1 MPVRR
6 RVLRGCICLGVCA
19 CVVVA
24 SAGAGIT
31 EAPRLAAAYDTILS
45 AKFTQASG
53 EIARAC
59 PPAPAEACQTLGL
72 VSLWWQIQLDL
83 NNRALDSRL
92 TDAAERAISAAD
104 AWTKREPRRA
114 EAWFY
119 LAGSYAPLTQWRVF
133 RGEKLAAARDGNR
146 IRVALERAIAIDP
159 SLNDAYFGIGLYH
172 YYADVVPTVAK
183 ILRWMLFLPGG
194 DRVQGMKEM
203 LQARDHG
210 EVLAGEADY
219 QLHWLYLW
227 YEAKPAQAVGLLRS
241 LDARYPSNPIFL
253 RRIAEV
259 ERDYFRDHAASAA
272 AWQALLDRAQKG
284 QVSAADLAETDA
296 RIGLGTELTAL
307 DQPDR
312 AIDALQSVI
321 ARRASAPYEAQAAAQ
336 LALGTA
342 YDRQG
347 RRDLATTAYRAASAL
362 APNDDPLRVRPR
374 ARARLERKF

>member
-1 MPVRR
+1 VFFPGLV
-6 RVLRGCICLGVCA
+6 LGVLCGGA
-19 CVVVA
+19 LVR
-24 SAGAGIT
+24 AGASLT

-45 AKFTQASG
+45 AKFTQASS
-53 EIARAC
+53 ETARAC

-72 VSLWWQIQLDL
+72 VSLWWQIQLDI
-83 NNRALDSRL
+83 NNRALDRSL
-92 TDAAERAISAAD
+92 TAAADRAIGSAD

-172 YYADVVPTVAK
+172 YYADVAPTAAK
-183 ILRWMLFLPGG
+183 VLRWLLFLPGG
-194 DRVQGMKEM
+194 DRERGLREM

-210 EVLAGEADY
+210 EVLTGEADY

-227 YEAKPAQAVGLLRS
+227 YENKPAEALALLKS

-259 ERDYFRDHAASAA
+259 ERDYFHDHAASAA
-272 AWQALLDRAQKG
+272 AWQALLERSQRG
-284 QVSAADLAETDA
+284 EVSAADLADADA
-296 RIGLGTELTAL
+296 RLGLGTELTEL
-307 DQPDR
+307 NHPDR
-312 AIDALQSVI
+312 AIDAVQIVI

-336 LALGTA
+336 FALGSA
-342 YDRQG
+342 YDRQD
-347 RRDLATTAYRAASAL
+347 RRDLAMAAYRAASAL
-362 APNDDPLRVRPR
+362 APNDDPLQVRSR